1 MIRLHLV
8 VEGQTE
14 ETFVRD
20 VLAPEL
26 GQHSIATDVHRITTG
41 RRRDR
46 SFRGG
51 FVKYDHLQ
59 NDLTLWMKQDR
70 QEDAW
75 FSTMVDLYRMPSGF
89 PGWER
94 SRTIPDPMERVRFL
108 ENEFLSDLQ
117 HRRFVPYIQLHE
129 FEALLFADPEKFLV
143 SFPEAQQEVATLEA
157 IRRGVPTPEHIDD
170 GEDTAPSRR
179 VCALIADYTKPVN
192 GPLIAAAIGLPKL
205 RRECPHFGEWFER
218 LLGLG

>member
-1 MIRLHLV
+1 VIRLHLV

-26 GQHSIATDVHRITTG
+26 GQHSIAADVHRITTG

-59 NDLTLWMKQDR
+59 NDLALWMKQDR
-70 QEDAW
+70 HGDAW
-75 FSTMVDLYRMPSGF
+75 FSTMVDLYHMPSDF

-94 SRTIPDPMERVRFL
+94 SRMIPDPLERVQFL
-108 ENEFLSDLQ
+108 EREFLSAVE

-129 FEALLFADPEKFLV
+129 FEALLFAAPEKFLV
-143 SFPEAQQEVATLEA
+143 SFPDSQRAVAELEA
-157 IRRGVPTPEHIDD
+157 IRQRVPTPEHIDD
-170 GEDTAPSRR
+170 GEDTAPSKR
-179 VCALIADYTKPVN
+179 VCALIPDYAKPAN
-192 GPLIAAAIGLPKL
+192 GPVIAAAIGLPRL
-205 RRECPHFGEWFER
+205 RSECPHFGEWFEK
-218 LLGLG
+218 LLHLA

>member
-26 GQHSIATDVHRITTG
+26 GQHSIAADVHRITTG

-51 FVKYDHLQ
+51 FVKFDHLQ
-59 NDLTLWMKQDR
+59 NDLALWMKQDR
-70 QEDAW
+70 HADAW
-75 FSTMVDLYRMPSGF
+75 FSTMVDLYRMPSDF

-94 SRTIPDPMERVRFL
+94 SRTIPDPLERVRLL
-108 ENEFLSDLQ
+108 ESEFQSAVQ

-129 FEALLFADPEKFLV
+129 FEALLFADPKKFLV
-143 SFPEAQQEVATLEA
+143 SFPDSQRAVAELEG
-157 IRRGVPTPEHIDD
+157 IRQGRAHPG
-170 GEDTAPSRR
+170 AYR
-179 VCALIADYTKPVN
+179 
-192 GPLIAAAIGLPKL
+192 
-205 RRECPHFGEWFER
+205 
-218 LLGLG
+218 

>member
-1 MIRLHLV
+1 VIRLHLV

-20 VLAPEL
+20 VLGPEL
-26 GQHSIATDVHRITTG
+26 GRHSIAADVHRIATG

-51 FVKYDHLQ
+51 FVKYDHLR
-59 NDLTLWMKQDR
+59 NDLTLWMKQDQR
-70 QEDAW
+70 EDAW
-75 FSTMVDLYRMPSGF
+75 FSTMVDLYRMPPDF

-94 SRTIPDPMERVRFL
+94 SRTIPDPVERVSFL
-108 ENEFLSDLQ
+108 EKEFLSAME

-129 FEALLFADPEKFLV
+129 FEALLFADPGKFLV
-143 SFPEAQQEVATLEA
+143 SFPDAKREVAELES

-170 GEDTAPSRR
+170 GEDSAPSKR
-179 VCALIADYTKPVN
+179 VCALIPDYAKPAN
-192 GPLIAAAIGLPKL
+192 GPVIAAAIGLPKI

-218 LLGLG
+218 LLGLV